1 MPFSSTVV
9 SAHRPTSLVL
19 SFLVGKMAGNHRR
32 RQGVEGEVLRPEL
45 APSTCSGSG
54 DCYGCIGVTP
64 GRVCGTQVLRSP
76 APPTVTLS
84 NRLCHVRSCLRIR
97 TASASVSRALSLRGG
112 QWGPSSLLPDRH
124 ERGWP
129 DTAQRQPAA
138 CDVVEARG
146 KATVGG
152 PEPGPPAKPKQRGAG
167 GSARRTMPSQGKDGP
182 RAALLLLPYSGP
194 TSLPDAAGA
203 QSSSPDVEQLLRE
216 CSTERD

>member
-19 SFLVGKMAGNHRR
+19 SFLVGKMTGNHRR

-54 DCYGCIGVTP
+54 DCYGCVGVTP

-84 NRLCHVRSCLRIR
+84 NRLCHVGSCLRIR

-112 QWGPSSLLPDRH
+112 RVRGRRLSVGPAK
-124 ERGWP
+124 G
-129 DTAQRQPAA
+129 TVGTVIPAA
-138 CDVVEARG
+138 GPTRARLAGHRAEA
-146 KATVGG
+146 
-152 PEPGPPAKPKQRGAG
+152 AG
-167 GSARRTMPSQGKDGP
+167 GMRRGGGTREGHRGRP
-182 RAALLLLPYSGP
+182 RARPASKAQAKGRGRIG
-194 TSLPDAAGA
+194 TQDNAIAGKGRSEGRPA
-203 QSSSPDVEQLLRE
+203 PPPLLRANVPA
-216 CSTERD
+216 